1 MDCGGAGVGVP
12 LPARGDPLLHP
23 RLQHRHQVRALTF
36 VQGVQQTKARAV
48 LTVLAGR
55 PGRYNMVE
63 NGFSHRTGFLWGV
76 LFPWV
81 AALPLLYQPNAL
93 NQFINFSSLV
103 FVSFTDFIV
112 PCEPPCDGPTSSLLR
127 LLSFAVPIS

>member
-1 MDCGGAGVGVP
+1 
-12 LPARGDPLLHP
+12 
-23 RLQHRHQVRALTF
+23 
-36 VQGVQQTKARAV
+36 
-48 LTVLAGR
+48 
-55 PGRYNMVE
+55 MVE

-112 PCEPPCDGPTSSLLR
+112 PCELPWPDELSSTAAFF
-127 LLSFAVPIS
+127 FAVPIS

>member
-1 MDCGGAGVGVP
+1 
-12 LPARGDPLLHP
+12 
-23 RLQHRHQVRALTF
+23 
-36 VQGVQQTKARAV
+36 
-48 LTVLAGR
+48 
-55 PGRYNMVE
+55 MVE

-112 PCEPPCDGPTSSLLR
+112 PCELPAAFFVVALRTPRSASGARCCYLTVLIYLHSLTLRGP
-127 LLSFAVPIS
+127 LSGPGYCAGR

>member
-1 MDCGGAGVGVP
+1 M
-12 LPARGDPLLHP
+12 
-23 RLQHRHQVRALTF
+23 Q
-36 VQGVQQTKARAV
+36 
-48 LTVLAGR
+48 
-55 PGRYNMVE
+55 E
-63 NGFSHRTGFLWGV
+63 NGFGATFGFLWGV
-76 LFPWV
+76 LFPWL

-112 PCEPPCDGPTSSLLR
+112 PCELPCDGPTSFLPR

>member
-1 MDCGGAGVGVP
+1 
-12 LPARGDPLLHP
+12 
-23 RLQHRHQVRALTF
+23 
-36 VQGVQQTKARAV
+36 
-48 LTVLAGR
+48 
-55 PGRYNMVE
+55 MVE

-112 PCEPPCDGPTSSLLR
+112 PCELPCIGPTSSLLR
-127 LLSFAVPIS
+127 LLSFLPFRLASPRLHSGWLLILPCLPCAASG

>member
-1 MDCGGAGVGVP
+1 
-12 LPARGDPLLHP
+12 
-23 RLQHRHQVRALTF
+23 
-36 VQGVQQTKARAV
+36 
-48 LTVLAGR
+48 
-55 PGRYNMVE
+55 MVE

-112 PCEPPCDGPTSSLLR
+112 PCELPAAFFVVNCSLLRCCHPMAMMTQRANAAACFYFLHVLPTWLAMLAAACDGPTSSLLR